1 VNGKSGSEPDF
12 EPVPNTSG
20 TPPRN
25 RALTPIF
32 VAFIAGAAAV
42 LGFSPFDFFPATLAA
57 LAVLAQLW
65 VRAPAPK
72 DALRLGFFFGLG
84 LYGAGASWV
93 YVSLNRFGAMPVPL
107 AATATLAWC
116 AFLALF
122 PALAG
127 WVQARLARDSAASPA
142 LQATLLIPAAWT
154 LVEWSLSWFLTGFPW
169 LALGYTAIDDPLSGY
184 APVGGVYAVSL
195 ALAVAAGLLWCI
207 AFDQARWRAAAI
219 LGLLLACGY
228 GLRATHW
235 TAPVGEALRVAL
247 LQGNVPQEMK
257 FDPARYERTLDTYAR
272 LAEGSDARLIVL
284 PETAVPRFL
293 DLVDPAYIERLKAA
307 AVRNRG
313 DLLLGVPVR
322 NAAGDYLNSV
332 ISLGVSPGAR
342 YDKVHLVPFGEFVP
356 PGFGW
361 IVRVLS
367 IPLADFARGATS
379 QRPMA
384 IAGQRVALNV
394 CYEDAYGA
402 EVIRQLPEA
411 TLLVNVSNVAWF
423 GDSIAPAQHLQIARM
438 RALETGRVYLTA
450 ANTGITAAI
459 WPDASV
465 RHRLKQFTQGKIE
478 FEVRGYSGAT
488 PYVRFGDWPAVLA
501 ALAALVFVALR
512 GRSR

>member
-1 VNGKSGSEPDF
+1 MTLLPH
-12 EPVPNTSG
+12 
-20 TPPRN
+20 
-25 RALTPIF
+25 AA
-32 VAFIAGAAAV
+32 AFIAGAAAV

-57 LAVLAQLW
+57 LAVLVHLW
-65 VRAPAPK
+65 LRAASPRA
-72 DALRLGFFFGLG
+72 AFGLGFFFGLG
-84 LYGAGASWV
+84 LYGAGVSWV
-93 YVSLNRFGAMPVPL
+93 YISLNRFGAMPMPL
-107 AATATLAWC
+107 AAIATLCFC

-127 WVQARLARDSAASPA
+127 WVQARVARDSSAPPA
-142 LQATLLIPAAWT
+142 LRAMLLIPAVWV
-154 LVEWSLSWFLTGFPW
+154 LQEWSLSWFLTGFPW

-184 APVGGVYAVSL
+184 APLGGVYAVSL

-207 AFDQARWRAAAI
+207 ALGHARRVAVAA
-219 LGLLLACGY
+219 LGLVLACGY
-228 GLRATHW
+228 GLRSADW
-235 TAPVGEALRVAL
+235 TAPAGEPLRVAL
-247 LQGNVPQEMK
+247 IQGNVPQQMK

-272 LAEGSDARLIVL
+272 LAEGSSARLIVL
-284 PETAVPRFL
+284 PETALPRFL
-293 DLVDPAYIERLKAA
+293 DLVDPAYLQRLKAA
-307 AVRNRG
+307 AVRNGG

-322 NAAGDYLNSV
+322 NATGGYLNSV
-332 ISLGVSPGAR
+332 ISLGVSPSAS

-367 IPLADFARGATS
+367 IPLADFARGSTR

-384 IAGQRVALNV
+384 VAGQRVAANV

-402 EVIRQLPEA
+402 EIIRQLPEA

-423 GDSIAPAQHLQIARM
+423 GDSLAPAQHLQIARM

-459 WPDASV
+459 WPDGSV
-465 RHRLKQFTQGKIE
+465 RQRMQQFVQGRIE
-478 FEVRGYSGAT
+478 FDVRGYSGAT
-488 PYVRFGDWPAVLA
+488 PYARFGDWPAVLV
-501 ALAALVFVALR
+501 ALLALVFVALR

>member
-1 VNGKSGSEPDF
+1 MRFLPH
-12 EPVPNTSG
+12 
-20 TPPRN
+20 
-25 RALTPIF
+25 AAAF
-32 VAFIAGAAAV
+32 VAGAAAV
-42 LGFSPFDFFPATLAA
+42 LGFSPVDFFPATLAA
-57 LAVLAQLW
+57 LAILVHLW
-65 VRAPAPK
+65 LRAPSPRA
-72 DALRLGFFFGLG
+72 AFGIGYFFGLG

-93 YVSLNRFGAMPVPL
+93 YVSLNRYGAMPMPL
-107 AATATLAWC
+107 AAVATLAWC

-127 WVQARLARDSAASPA
+127 WIQARIARDSEATVA
-142 LQATLLIPAAWT
+142 LRATLLIPAAWM
-154 LVEWSLSWFLTGFPW
+154 LMEWPLSWFLTGFPW

-184 APVGGVYAVSL
+184 AIVGGVYAVSL
-195 ALAVAAGLLWCI
+195 ALATAAGLLWCI
-207 AFDQARWRAAAI
+207 AFNHARWSAAGTLVI
-219 LGLLLACGY
+219 LLACGY
-228 GLRATHW
+228 GLRATEW
-235 TAPVGEALRVAL
+235 TAPAGEPLRVAL

-272 LAEGSDARLIVL
+272 LAEGSNARLIVL

-293 DLVDPAYIERLKAA
+293 DLVDPAYIERLKAV

-332 ISLGVSPGAR
+332 MSLGVSPGAR

-367 IPLADFARGATS
+367 IPLADFARGAME

-384 IAGQRVALNV
+384 IAGQRVAVNV

-402 EVIRQLPEA
+402 EILRQLPEA

-423 GDSIAPAQHLQIARM
+423 GDSLAPAQHLQIARM

-459 WPDASV
+459 WPDGSV
-465 RHRLKQFTQGKIE
+465 RQQMKQFVQGRIE
-478 FEVRGYSGAT
+478 FDVRGYSGAT
-488 PYVRFGDWPAVLA
+488 PYVRFGDWPAVVLA
-501 ALAALVFVALR
+501 LLAFVCIALR
-512 GRSR
+512 GSSR

>member
-1 VNGKSGSEPDF
+1 VRFLPHAA
-12 EPVPNTSG
+12 
-20 TPPRN
+20 
-25 RALTPIF
+25 AL
-32 VAFIAGAAAV
+32 AAGAAAV
-42 LGFSPFDFFPATLAA
+42 LGFSPVDFFPATLAA
-57 LAVLAQLW
+57 LALLVHLW
-65 VRAPAPK
+65 QCAPSPQA
-72 DALRLGFFFGLG
+72 AFGLGYFFGLG
-84 LYGAGASWV
+84 LYGAGVSWV
-93 YVSLNRFGAMPVPL
+93 YVSLNRYGAMPMPL
-107 AATATLAWC
+107 AAAATLGFC

-127 WVQARLARDSAASPA
+127 WIQARIARDSATPA
-142 LQATLLIPAAWT
+142 ALRAVLLIPAAWM
-154 LVEWSLSWFLTGFPW
+154 LMEWPLSWFLTGFPW
-169 LALGYTAIDDPLSGY
+169 LSFGYTAIDDPLSGY
-184 APVGGVYAVSL
+184 ATVGGVYAVSL

-207 AFDQARWRAAAI
+207 VLNRARWSAAGA
-219 LGLLLACGY
+219 LALVLACGY
-228 GLRATHW
+228 GLRIAEW
-235 TAPVGEALRVAL
+235 TTPAGEPLRVAL
-247 LQGNVPQEMK
+247 LQGNVPQEIK
-257 FDPARYERTLDTYAR
+257 FDPARYAQTLDTYTQ
-272 LAEGSDARLIVL
+272 LAEGSNARLIVL

-293 DLVDPAYIERLKAA
+293 DLVEGSFLGRLKAV
-307 AVRNRG
+307 AVRNGG

-322 NAAGDYLNSV
+322 SSAGDYLNSV
-332 ISLGVSPGAR
+332 ISLGASPPSS

-367 IPLADFARGATS
+367 IPLADFARGAMD

-384 IAGQRVALNV
+384 IAGQRVAVNV

-402 EVIRQLPEA
+402 EIIRQLPEA

-423 GDSIAPAQHLQIARM
+423 GDSLAPAQHLQIARM

-465 RHRLKQFTQGKIE
+465 RQQMKQFVPGRIE

-488 PYVRFGDWPAVLA
+488 PYVRYGDWPAVVLG
-501 ALAALVFVALR
+501 LLALVFVALR